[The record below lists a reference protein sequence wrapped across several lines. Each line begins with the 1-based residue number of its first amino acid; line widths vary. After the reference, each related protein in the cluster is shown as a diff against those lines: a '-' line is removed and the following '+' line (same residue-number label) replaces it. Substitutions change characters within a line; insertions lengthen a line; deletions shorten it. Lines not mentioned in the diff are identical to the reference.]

1 MRTVCL
7 FFFVVTLL
15 YDDNDCND
23 VIAVVIV
30 FMFVLSLTF
39 TPCRPDLIAGTD
51 LLSYTVATQAEY
63 QSRVPWLRYKPDHRF
78 DHLLSHPDLL
88 QHTSLDRLSEE
99 DNGGA
104 TIEKIITDYPTYF
117 SFQDLVADWAIAD
130 TSTEGW

>member
-1 MRTVCL
+1 
-7 FFFVVTLL
+7 
-15 YDDNDCND
+15 
-23 VIAVVIV
+23 
-30 FMFVLSLTF
+30 MFVLSLSS
-39 TPCRPDLIAGTD
+39 TPCRLDLIAGTD
-51 LLSYTVATQAEY
+51 LLSYTVATRAEY